1 MGSSGSKNEEWLK
14 KFQPL
19 TIAIVQLMN

>member
-19 TIAIVQLMN
+19 TIAIVQLMV

>member
-14 KFQPL
+14 KFQPI
-19 TIAIVQLMN
+19 TIAIVQLMI